1 MFQGLV
7 NFSGTGASVLLV
19 AYVIGGAVMLGAA
32 FLPGNTALFRGVSG
46 VLGLVLALWAL
57 KVLMF
62 GGLIFLSAVVLLLPL
77 VLLVRG
83 VTATVGWAT
92 SRPSIA
98 SGLPGRHLPPA
109 RPHPATRQ
117 FTGMSEPGYH
127 GDGMRTARVHQEYPA
142 QPYAVPRQR
151 TPMPAAPEAT
161 PARHRA
167 S

>member
-1 MFQGLV
+1 VFQGLV
-7 NFSGTGASVLLV
+7 NFSGTGGSAMLL
-19 AYVIGGAVMLGAA
+19 AYIGGGLVMFGAA
-32 FLPGNTALFRGVSG
+32 FLPGNTVLFRGVSG
-46 VLGLVLALWAL
+46 ILGLVLALWAL
-57 KVLMF
+57 KVFLF
-62 GGLIFLSAVVLLLPL
+62 GGTIFLSVVVLLLPL

-92 SRPSIA
+92 SRPAISSA
-98 SGLPGRHLPPA
+98 LSGGHLPPA

-117 FTGMSEPGYH
+117 FTGVSEPGYH
-127 GDGMRTARVHQEYPA
+127 GNGMRPARVHDEYPA

-151 TPMPAAPEAT
+151 TPMPMAPEVT